1 MLNTEWLERQNS
13 SPEARREY
21 EEERLVLAAAEA
33 IAELMEMKDISKADL
48 AAALGSSRAYVTGL
62 LSGSR
67 NMTLRTLASAVCV
80 LGKRVELNLEPLG
93 EGEFIPDWTK
103 EFEPR
108 PRSGP
113 ATEVAPQLAGVTEGL
128 LAA

>member
-1 MLNTEWLERQNS
+1 MNTGWLERQNS

-21 EEERLVLAAAEA
+21 EEERLVLAAAEL
-33 IAELMEMKDISKADL
+33 IAELMEKRDISKADL
-48 AAALGSSRAYVTGL
+48 AAALQSSRAYVTGL

-67 NMTLRTLASAVCV
+67 NMTLRTLASAACV
-80 LGKRVELNLEPLG
+80 LGNRVELNLEPLG

-103 EFEPR
+103 DFEPR
-108 PRSGP
+108 PRARP
-113 ATEVAPQLAGVTEGL
+113 EVERDAVVSLDLEGL